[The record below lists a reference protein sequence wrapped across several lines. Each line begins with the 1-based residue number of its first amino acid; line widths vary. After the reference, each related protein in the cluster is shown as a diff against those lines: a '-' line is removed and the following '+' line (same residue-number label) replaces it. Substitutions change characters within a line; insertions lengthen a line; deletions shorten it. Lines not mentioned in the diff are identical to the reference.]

1 MTGFSRLQQAM
12 VDAVNTIE
20 LIDPCR
26 STLSQNIKSCAG
38 MTLKQVISDLRDLN
52 WQECCVTSL
61 ENISSSNSN
70 YLAQE
75 SGLRNV
81 ELPKSKSRKKGSKSK
96 TVDAPTV
103 NNDASFD
110 GNSLSNSSVIGECP
124 GKLVKKR
131 KRKPKDK
138 AGGDSAACSFGS
150 CWMEVFCF
158 FVILVEIL
166 RTWKCGVGTSVS
178 SFCAVFLW
186 YFVVLEGVMER
197 AFQKARVA

>member
-1 MTGFSRLQQAM
+1 M
-12 VDAVNTIE
+12 NTIE
-20 LIDPCR
+20 LIDPCS

-110 GNSLSNSSVIGECP
+110 GNSLSNSSVIGEGP

-150 CWMEVFCF
+150 C
-158 FVILVEIL
+158 
-166 RTWKCGVGTSVS
+166 
-178 SFCAVFLW
+178 
-186 YFVVLEGVMER
+186 
-197 AFQKARVA
+197 

>member
-1 MTGFSRLQQAM
+1 M
-12 VDAVNTIE
+12 NTIE

-61 ENISSSNSN
+61 ENISSSNGN
-70 YLAQE
+70 YLAQ
-75 SGLRNV
+75 SGLQNV

-131 KRKPKDK
+131 KRKLKDK
-138 AGGDSAACSFGS
+138 AGGGSAACSFGS
-150 CWMEVFCF
+150 C
-158 FVILVEIL
+158 
-166 RTWKCGVGTSVS
+166 
-178 SFCAVFLW
+178 
-186 YFVVLEGVMER
+186 
-197 AFQKARVA
+197 